1 MHLIKMYEPGVPS
14 GACAKLCTYCGCVLH
29 DIQHF
34 HVVSIDCTVRSQA
47 RSATPTVHCN
57 AYVKAIVHIRYGISF
72 VSSLPGLCLVVTMFG
87 LFSPKAE
94 KLRLHSRIEDLLDVP
109 VIEKDGF
116 SEHICKNCKRKLEHL
131 EKAVEELTDFQH
143 QAKTILQ
150 REHLKCTKGTSSFD
164 GVSPDTAK
172 TRPPYK

>member
-1 MHLIKMYEPGVPS
+1 MLNYVRIVGVYS
-14 GACAKLCTYCGCVLH
+14 MTYNTSTWFRSTALCDRKRDH
-29 DIQHF
+29 
-34 HVVSIDCTVRSQA
+34 
-47 RSATPTVHCN
+47 ATPTVHCN

-143 QAKTILQ
+143 QAKTILHEGASEVHKRDQ
-150 REHLKCTKGTSSFD
+150 FF
-164 GVSPDTAK
+164 
-172 TRPPYK
+172 